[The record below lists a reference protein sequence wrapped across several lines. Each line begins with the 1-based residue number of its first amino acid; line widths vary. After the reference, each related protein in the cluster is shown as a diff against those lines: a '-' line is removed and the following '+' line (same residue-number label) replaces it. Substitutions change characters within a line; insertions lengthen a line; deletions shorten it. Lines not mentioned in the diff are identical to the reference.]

1 MSGVLTLLRSNV
13 GIDDRVAPP
22 KWFDDRPYP
31 KPEGLLA
38 FKNCL
43 VDVITGET
51 FDHEPWMWIHDGVDF
66 NYDPE
71 ARCPEWVKFLVELFP
86 KDEAAREAIE
96 QQLGYGMT
104 IDNQFEKAVLWV
116 GPKRSGRG
124 TLAKIQEL
132 LVGFNGFT
140 SLNIH
145 TWHNNENSRMGMVG
159 KRVGIFHDMRLKP
172 GKHYGMVYDAGGVDP
187 QSQQLLLELIS
198 GDLTEIGQKYLEA
211 WKGEPFI
218 KFILISNRVPNFN
231 DEVLVS
237 RFIVI
242 EFTESFYGRE
252 KPELKRWVLPGEL
265 PGIAN
270 RCLAAYRRLLKEGKF
285 IQPTSGLVLLG
296 KVRAAAT
303 PYAAFMDT
311 YWEPDPIGEGTLI
324 GVFEQTFREWA
335 IQNEAYGIADT
346 STSNLIQEINKVPE
360 WGWLASYRPA
370 EIAKRPDLMF
380 GRLSFRLPLSSQ
392 AILRASSFDSNFAA
406 DRLPGSHS

>member
-1 MSGVLTLLRSNV
+1 M
-13 GIDDRVAPP
+13 
-22 KWFDDRPYP
+22 
-31 KPEGLLA
+31 
-38 FKNCL
+38 
-43 VDVITGET
+43 
-51 FDHEPWMWIHDGVDF
+51 
-66 NYDPE
+66 
-71 ARCPEWVKFLVELFP
+71 
-86 KDEAAREAIE
+86 
-96 QQLGYGMT
+96 
-104 IDNQFEKAVLWV
+104 
-116 GPKRSGRG
+116 
-124 TLAKIQEL
+124 
-132 LVGFNGFT
+132 
-140 SLNIH
+140 
-145 TWHNNENSRMGMVG
+145 
-159 KRVGIFHDMRLKP
+159 
-172 GKHYGMVYDAGGVDP
+172 
-187 QSQQLLLELIS
+187 
-198 GDLTEIGQKYLEA
+198 
-211 WKGEPFI
+211 
-218 KFILISNRVPNFN
+218 
-231 DEVLVS
+231 
-237 RFIVI
+237 I